1 MTMRYANW
9 TTTLVALFLL
19 LPSCA
24 RVTVDPIEV
33 KPIHM
38 TLDVNLKIDHELD
51 QFFAFEKKYE
61 PATTQSTTQPATQAA
76 AAVSPGAVRSP
87 S

>member
-1 MTMRYANW
+1 MRY
-9 TTTLVALFLL
+9 TFCPTLLVALFLL

-24 RVTVDPIEV
+24 RVTIDPIEV

-38 TLDVNLKIDHELD
+38 TLDVNLKIDRELD
-51 QFFAFEKKYE
+51 QFFAFENKYA
-61 PATTQSTTQPATQAA
+61 PATTQSTTQPTTQTAA
-76 AAVSPGAVRSP
+76 SSASPGGVRSP

>member
-1 MTMRYANW
+1 MIMRY
-9 TTTLVALFLL
+9 TICTTLLIALFLL

-24 RVTVDPIEV
+24 RVTVEPIEV

-61 PATTQSTTQPATQAA
+61 PATTQSTTQPATQSAA
-76 AAVSPGAVRSP
+76 TAVVPAGAE
-87 S
+87 

>member
-9 TTTLVALFLL
+9 TTTLVALFLI

-51 QFFAFEKKYE
+51 QFFAFENKYA
-61 PATTQSTTQPATQAA
+61 PATTQSTTQATTDPATASTTLEA
-76 AAVSPGAVRSP
+76 K
-87 S
+87 